1 MEDIFIA
8 HIGGADTFAKGLL
21 IADAVIKHSKYEEL
35 LTKRYASFDSGKGA
49 EFLAGK
55 LNLTDL
61 YEIAM
66 TKGEPEQIS
75 GKQELYENI
84 LNQFL

>member
-1 MEDIFIA
+1 M
-8 HIGGADTFAKGLL
+8 KL
-21 IADAVIKHSKYEEL
+21 SKYEEL
-35 LTKRYASFDSGKGA
+35 LTNRYASFRKGKGA
-49 EFLAGK
+49 DFMSGK

-61 YEIAM
+61 YTLALD
-66 TKGEPEQIS
+66 KGEPEQIS